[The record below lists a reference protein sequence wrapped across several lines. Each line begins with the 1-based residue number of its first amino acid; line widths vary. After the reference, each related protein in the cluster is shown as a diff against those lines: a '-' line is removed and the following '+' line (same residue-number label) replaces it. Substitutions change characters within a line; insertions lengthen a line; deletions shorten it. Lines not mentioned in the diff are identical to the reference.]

1 MTNAI
6 EVNGLRKSYGA
17 KEVLK
22 GIDLCVRQGD
32 IFALLGVNG
41 AGKTTTLECIE
52 GLRKYDADT
61 GTGKIPASV
70 RSSNSTPAQRVP
82 NCRTSWSGCCTIFGS
97 VPSVSA

>member
-6 EVNGLRKSYGA
+6 QVNGLRKNYGE

-41 AGKTTTLECIE
+41 AGKTTTL
-52 GLRKYDADT
+52 GAWY
-61 GTGKIPASV
+61 GQHS
-70 RSSNSTPAQRVP
+70 Q
-82 NCRTSWSGCCTIFGS
+82 
-97 VPSVSA
+97 